1 MPKFI
6 SNQCNENA
14 LPVPENRT
22 QIARKAIDDQK
33 GKGKRRKKIV
43 TRQVKRHIDN
53 RLAKRYVVKRK
64 RLDFSSGLVLKSV
77 DVEWCW

>member
-1 MPKFI
+1 MKTPLRSPK
-6 SNQCNENA
+6 
-14 LPVPENRT
+14 NRT

-33 GKGKRRKKIV
+33 GKGKGRKKIV

-64 RLDFSSGLVLKSV
+64 RLDFSSGSVLKSV
-77 DVEWCW
+77 DVE